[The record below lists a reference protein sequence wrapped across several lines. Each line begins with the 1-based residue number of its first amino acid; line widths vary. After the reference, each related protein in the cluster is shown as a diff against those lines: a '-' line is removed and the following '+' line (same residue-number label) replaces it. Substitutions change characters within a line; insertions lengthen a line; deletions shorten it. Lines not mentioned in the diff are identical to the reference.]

1 MKYRVEF
8 LELALD
14 DLKGIAAYISDELNS
29 PNSAN
34 HLIECIVGRI
44 NTLADFPYAYTIY
57 VPIRPLLHEM
67 RKMVVQNYSVFYWID
82 EDCKNVTIA
91 RVLYNR
97 RDLVSIF

>member
-34 HLIECIVGRI
+34 HLVECIVGRI

-57 VPIRPLLHEM
+57 VPIRECGRIVGH
-67 RKMVVQNYSVFYWID
+67 N
-82 EDCKNVTIA
+82 
-91 RVLYNR
+91 
-97 RDLVSIF
+97 

>member
-8 LELALD
+8 LELAL
-14 DLKGIAAYISDELNS
+14 DELNS

>member
-8 LELALD
+8 LKLALD
-14 DLKGIAAYISDELNS
+14 DLKGIAAYISNELNS

-34 HLIECIVGRI
+34 HLVECIVGRI
-44 NTLADFPYAYTIY
+44 NTLAVFPYAYTIY